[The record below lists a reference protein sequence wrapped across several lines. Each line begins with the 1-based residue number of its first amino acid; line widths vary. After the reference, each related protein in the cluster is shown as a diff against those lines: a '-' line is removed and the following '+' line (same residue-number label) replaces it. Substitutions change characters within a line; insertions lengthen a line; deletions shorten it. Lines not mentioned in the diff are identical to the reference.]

1 MRGGGGGGGG
11 AGAGAG
17 APHGVGGFE
26 SGSTTSGDEEI
37 DVASTS
43 GVEMKMELGNF
54 QFMLYFLQKFSHYV
68 SHLLVLKQEGI
79 VAVITFDHP

>member
-1 MRGGGGGGGG
+1 
-11 AGAGAG
+11 
-17 APHGVGGFE
+17 
-26 SGSTTSGDEEI
+26 
-37 DVASTS
+37 
-43 GVEMKMELGNF
+43 MKMELGNF